1 MPQIETSFG
10 FIYIWDFVLFL
21 VLLKLFGNKLGFQ
34 GLQKMQDQW
43 ASPLMETGAGQYTGS
58 GMPTTLEMP
67 YRKWEG

>member
-10 FIYIWDFVLFL
+10 FIYIWDFALFL
-21 VLLKLFGNKLGFQ
+21 VLLGLFANKLGFQ

-43 ASPLMETGAGQYTGS
+43 VSPLIETGAGQYTGS
-58 GMPTTLEMP
+58 CMPTTLEMP